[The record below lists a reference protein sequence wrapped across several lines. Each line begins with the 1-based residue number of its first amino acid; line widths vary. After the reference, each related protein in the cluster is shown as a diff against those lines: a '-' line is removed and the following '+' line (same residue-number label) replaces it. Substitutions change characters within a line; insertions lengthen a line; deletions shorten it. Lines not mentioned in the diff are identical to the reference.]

1 MHFLNPNAVGTEG
14 FRDLGNI
21 WETFVKNEAFE
32 LVGFVGILIGTYGAN
47 EHFRQEENTQK
58 EKYNVHAGE
67 YGYLTWAEARG
78 K

>member
-1 MHFLNPNAVGTEG
+1 M
-14 FRDLGNI
+14 
-21 WETFVKNEAFE
+21 KNDAFE
-32 LVGFVGILIGTYGAN
+32 LVGFVRILIGTYGAN

-58 EKYNVHAGE
+58 QRYNVHAGE